1 MKSVLNIL
9 TKCII
14 IMSFGVLGLNIGASL
29 IWIVKGVS
37 SYVMYGVVVLIFI
50 IFGIM
55 SIEKHDSDYN

>member
-1 MKSVLNIL
+1 MKSVLTVL

-14 IMSFGVLGLNIGASL
+14 IMSFAVLGLNIGSSL
-29 IWIVKGVS
+29 IWIVKGAS
-37 SYVMYGVVVLIFI
+37 SYVMYGVVIFIFI